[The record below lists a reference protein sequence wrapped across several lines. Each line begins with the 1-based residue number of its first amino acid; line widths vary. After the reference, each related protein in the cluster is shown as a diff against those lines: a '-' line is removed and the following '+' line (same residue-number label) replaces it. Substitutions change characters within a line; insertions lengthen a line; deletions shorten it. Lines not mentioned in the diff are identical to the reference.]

1 MDNQAFQTHRAQH
14 NDYGFHDFI
23 NEGNLGQFI
32 DLVRGENAEPITN
45 FNSNTYDAAAEF
57 MYCGGGLV
65 DNQFYTTNSQ
75 QPQGD
80 GVFDFNSLGNSEP
93 NYILDSLPLIG
104 EENEVEMEDDDE
116 NDEDD
121 SSVTTSTGQ
130 VKRSSNKA
138 DRSKTLISERR
149 RRGRMK
155 EKLYALR
162 SLVPNITKM
171 DTASIVGDAVEYV
184 TNLQMEARKLSVE
197 IAELRSSLE
206 DGVGK
211 PNDLGDI
218 TKKAQAGTEKKY
230 PSSKKIVQMDVF
242 QEEEKGYY
250 VRLACNKG
258 EGVVVALY
266 KALESLTRFDVQ
278 RSNFV
283 VASDKTVMTFK
294 LNGKECGEE
303 MNMSTL
309 KIWVTGALLN
319 QGFEFI
325 TPVASEISLSV

>member
-1 MDNQAFQTHRAQH
+1 MDHNQEFQTHRAQH

-32 DLVRGENAEPITN
+32 DLVRGENGEPITN
-45 FNSNTYDAAAEF
+45 FNPTAYYAAAAEF
-57 MYCGGGLV
+57 MYCGGLV
-65 DNQFYTTNSQ
+65 SDHNQFYNTT
-75 QPQGD
+75 QGMN
-80 GVFDFNSLGNSEP
+80 VFDFNSSLGTSDVP
-93 NYILDSLPLIG
+93 NYILYSLPFAGG
-104 EENEVEMEDDDE
+104 EEVEVEMDDDDE

-121 SSVTTSTGQ
+121 SSVTRSTGN

-138 DRSKTLISERR
+138 DSSKTLISERR

-184 TNLQMEARKLSVE
+184 TKLQMEARKLSVE
-197 IAELRSSLE
+197 IAELGSSLE
-206 DGVGK
+206 SGVGR
-211 PNDLGDI
+211 PQDLGDDMSNA
-218 TKKAQAGTEKKY
+218 KAGREKKL
-230 PSSKKIVQMDVF
+230 PSCKKIVQMEVF
-242 QEEEKGYY
+242 EEEEKGYY
-250 VRLACNKG
+250 VRLTCNKG
-258 EGVVVALY
+258 EGVVVALF

-278 RSNFV
+278 RSNFA
-283 VASDKTVMTFK
+283 VASERSVMTFN
-294 LNGKECGEE
+294 LNVKECGEV
-303 MNMSTL
+303 MNISTL

-325 TPVASEISLSV
+325 SPVAS